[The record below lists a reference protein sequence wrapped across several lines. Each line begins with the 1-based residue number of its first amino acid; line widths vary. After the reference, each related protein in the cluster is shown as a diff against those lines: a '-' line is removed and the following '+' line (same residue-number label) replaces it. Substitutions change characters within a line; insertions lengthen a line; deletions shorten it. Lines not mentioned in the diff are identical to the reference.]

1 MKTSQQGKE
10 FIKSFESLQLKA
22 YKCSAGVPTIGYGH
36 TKGVTMDMVIDESEA
51 NKLLDEDVAQF
62 DLDLN
67 KKLPKK
73 VRQNQW
79 DALISFI
86 FNLGMGAFLG
96 STLYKKLK
104 ADPEDPTIPNEFL
117 KWDKARVNGE
127 LVALK
132 GLTRRRAAEAMMYKQ
147 NIYTT

>member
-1 MKTSQQGKE
+1 MKTSQQGKG

-51 NKLLDEDVAQF
+51 DKLLDEDVAQF

-86 FNLGMGAFLG
+86 FNLGMGAFLS

-147 NIYTT
+147 NNYAI

>member
-1 MKTSQQGKE
+1 MKTSEKGKD

-36 TKGVTMDMVIDESEA
+36 TSGVKMDMSIDEVEA
-51 NKLLDEDVAQF
+51 NRLLDNDVARF
-62 DLDLN
+62 DLELS
-67 KKLPKK
+67 KKLSKPVK
-73 VRQNQW
+73 QHQW

-86 FNLGMGAFLG
+86 FNLGMGNFLS

-104 ADPEDPTIPNEFL
+104 ANPDDATIPDEFL

-132 GLTRRRAAEAMMYKQ
+132 GLTRRRAAEAMIYKQ
-147 NIYTT
+147 NIYET